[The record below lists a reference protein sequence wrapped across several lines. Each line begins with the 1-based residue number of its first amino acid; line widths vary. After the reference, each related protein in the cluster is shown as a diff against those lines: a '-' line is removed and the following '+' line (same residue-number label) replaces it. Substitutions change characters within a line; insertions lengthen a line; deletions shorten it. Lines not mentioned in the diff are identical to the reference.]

1 MFNKDIRIDGKH
13 ASYVKFL
20 SAKTEKNDSSVKS
33 TAGVFD
39 RNIDIYMISALVG
52 VLYNRKAPK
61 DNSVNDHANILLSAI
76 TNELDNLEFIY
87 YLVLLCDNS
96 VDRTNDE
103 KINYAFREE
112 ELEKQKEEVFNEYV
126 RGGIEFLYEFFTDG
140 TATKEDYYQK
150 VVELLERIQPNM
162 NMLDQ
167 DI

>member
-39 RNIDIYMISALVG
+39 RNIDVYMISALVG
-52 VLYNRKAPK
+52 VLYNRKALK

-150 VVELLERIQPNM
+150 VVELLERIQPSM